1 MPSLLT
7 VEGDIVKKVLIT
19 GASGFIGSRVASR
32 LLSDQL
38 NVRCL
43 VHRSP
48 FQTQYPTSDII
59 VGDIRDPD
67 LAVKATKDVDI
78 VFHFAAAVHH
88 KATEEEYYSINVE
101 GTRNIAKAAGVNN
114 VRHFVFASSTSVYG
128 KGSTN
133 FKEDSPCKPDTAY
146 GRSKIIAE
154 KAVKDIAAET
164 GMKLTILRLSTVYGE
179 GEPGNVS
186 RLIKAVA
193 KYGPLVLGSGANRKS
208 MTYVENVAAL
218 CSRLI
223 KWSGSGGVSILN
235 VADPEPY
242 RLDEIVAAIASALN
256 KSGPLIRVNQH
267 LALAGSW
274 GLTAAARLFGRKSPL
289 TPEQVKKITED
300 AVCDVTKLREEVGFV
315 APILLEEGIR
325 RTVAWYR
332 SKGEI

>member
-1 MPSLLT
+1 MD
-7 VEGDIVKKVLIT
+7 EKVLIT
-19 GASGFIGSRVASR
+19 GAGGFIGSRVVSR

-48 FQTQYPTSDII
+48 FQTQYPTPDII

-67 LAVKATKDVDI
+67 LAAKATKGVDI

-88 KATEEEYYSINVE
+88 KATEEDYYSINVE
-101 GTRNIAKAAGVNN
+101 GTKTIAKTAGANN
-114 VRHFVFASSTSVYG
+114 VRYFIFASSTSVYG
-128 KGSTN
+128 KGTIN
-133 FKEDSPCKPDTAY
+133 FTEESPCKPDTIY
-146 GRSKIIAE
+146 GRSKLIAE
-154 KAVKDIAAET
+154 KAVTDIAAET

-223 KWSGSGGVSILN
+223 KWSGSSGVSILN

-242 RLDEIVAAIASALN
+242 KLDEIVAAIASALN
-256 KSGPLIRVNQH
+256 KPGHLIRVDRR
-267 LALAGSW
+267 LALVGSW
-274 GLTAAARLFGRKSPL
+274 CLTMATGLFGRKSPL
-289 TPEQVKKITED
+289 TPEQVIKITED
-300 AVCDVTKLREEVGFV
+300 AVCDVTRLQQEVGFV

-325 RTVAWYR
+325 KTVDWYR
-332 SKGEI
+332 SRGEI